1 MKVLRLKLYQQ
12 TACYKKP
19 FASKVAETYP
29 LPPHSTVKGMLH
41 AVLEANELIPMQISV
56 QGGYDTLMTDYQI
69 HYFFKQH
76 STPEFILTTA
86 GLGMDRQLE
95 EITTMPI
102 YTHMLY
108 DVNLVIH
115 VQAEQSVMEELE
127 RRIKDSS
134 TTLSLGR
141 WEDLLRVDE
150 CEIVELIPPKRS
162 VVVRGGAFVPQ
173 TILDK
178 LNLPYSPYRLN
189 WTYDIVN
196 GVRVWKKLN
205 MGYVQEGTRIRQ
217 GSELWEDPTL
227 SDDSEVPRGVF
238 FAKPTS

>member
-1 MKVLRLKLYQQ
+1 MNVLRLKLYQQ

-41 AVLEANELIPMQISV
+41 AVLEANELIPMQISI

-69 HYFFKQH
+69 HYFFKHH
-76 STPEFILTTA
+76 STSEFVLTTA
-86 GLGMDRQLE
+86 GLDMDRQLE

-115 VQAEQSVMEELE
+115 VQAEQAVLEELE
-127 RRIKDSS
+127 RRIKESS

-150 CEIVELIPPKRS
+150 CEIVEIEPTKES
-162 VVVRGGAFVPQ
+162 IVIRGGAFIPQ
-173 TILDK
+173 TLLDRAK
-178 LNLPYSPYRLN
+178 LPYSPYRLN
-189 WTYDIVN
+189 WTYEVIN
-196 GVRVWKKLN
+196 GVRIWKKLN
-205 MGYVQEGTRIRQ
+205 MGYVQEGTRIRLRS
-217 GSELWEDPTL
+217 GLWQDPTL
-227 SDDSEVPRGVF
+227 SDVSELARGVF
-238 FAKPTS
+238 FAEVTE

>member
-115 VQAEQSVMEELE
+115 VQAEQAVLEELE

-150 CEIVELIPPKRS
+150 CEIVEIESAERP
-162 VVVRGGAFVPQ
+162 VVIRGGAFVPER
-173 TILDK
+173 ILEETDDV
-178 LNLPYSPYRLN
+178 PYSPYRLN
-189 WTYDIVN
+189 WTYRIVN
-196 GVRVWKKLN
+196 GIRIWDKLH
-205 MGYVQEGTRIRQ
+205 MGYVQDGAAISNQADVCVDDEG
-217 GSELWEDPTL
+217 
-227 SDDSEVPRGVF
+227 RGVYF
-238 FAKPTS
+238 SEPIVG